1 MEGRHVMRTFAFFIS
16 SFFVMG
22 CAFTPSNQALAHQMP
37 DAEELGA
44 SIRVLRDSPVNAI
57 VSVKPKVS
65 FSQIE
70 IGLGRNAIGGPK
82 TECVF
87 SSTVVGQTYTCQ
99 VQGDVISTDTGLVIR
114 VSGMMRSGSISNKS
128 FTIPNPNY
136 DRQADRAL
144 QKGMSRGER
153 TLVIQP
159 EIR

>member
-1 MEGRHVMRTFAFFIS
+1 MRNFAFFITL
-16 SFFVMG
+16 FFVMG

-44 SIRVLRDSPVNAI
+44 SIRVLRESPVNAI

-70 IGLGRNAIGGPK
+70 VGLGRNAIGGPK

-87 SSTVVGQTYTCQ
+87 SAIVAGQTYTCQ
-99 VQGDVISTDTGLVIR
+99 LQGDVVATDTGLVIT
-114 VSGMMRSGSISNKS
+114 VSGLMRSGAISNKS
-128 FTIPNPNY
+128 FTVPNPNY

-144 QKGMSRGER
+144 QKSLSRGEQ

-159 EIR
+159 ESP